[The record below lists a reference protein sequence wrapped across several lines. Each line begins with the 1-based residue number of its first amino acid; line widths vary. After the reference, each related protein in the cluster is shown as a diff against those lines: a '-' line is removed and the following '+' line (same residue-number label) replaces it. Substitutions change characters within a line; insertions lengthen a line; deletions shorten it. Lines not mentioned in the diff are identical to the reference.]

1 MQSEPFFSFLFAKKN
16 NVLAI
21 IHPEFVDAHTHI
33 ATEVFYSE
41 GTTLDAFLEAQ
52 QILLNSQNRGL
63 YNNQGNT
70 LEQWQ
75 ENLKAVDLR
84 ADSSTKKPISPP
96 IRPQDIEIIERSFQ
110 SPKYR
115 KKAR

>member
-1 MQSEPFFSFLFAKKN
+1 MIFIRPTIIRSQEAASSLSRQKYNFLR
-16 NVLAI
+16 
-21 IHPEFVDAHTHI
+21 
-33 ATEVFYSE
+33 
-41 GTTLDAFLEAQ
+41 AQ